1 MQILFRPC
9 LHRSDSKTK
18 KKSVET
24 IAYYHFEALDSPL
37 LNNKTMIP
45 RLMFKYII
53 HPLRIDL
60 CKHRRRNHF
69 LLLS

>member
-9 LHRSDSKTK
+9 LLRSDLWIK
-18 KKSVET
+18 KRSVET

-45 RLMFKYII
+45 RLM
-53 HPLRIDL
+53 
-60 CKHRRRNHF
+60 
-69 LLLS
+69 